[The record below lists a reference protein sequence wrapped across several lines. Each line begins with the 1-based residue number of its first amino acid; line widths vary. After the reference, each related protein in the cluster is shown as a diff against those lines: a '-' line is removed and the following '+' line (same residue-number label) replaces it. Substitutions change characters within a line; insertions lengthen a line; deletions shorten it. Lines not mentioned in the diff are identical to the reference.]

1 MKGECWHS
9 QSMVVDQPLGF
20 GHYCQFSEQ
29 LPTLIPVHF
38 LTTKVQLRTRLQGLW
53 QRQSCIKH
61 KAALS
66 VMIFAAGIVPSCLQV
81 KHGGYKQKENLLLMA
96 FSMMCDSS
104 IYSSYIFG
112 WGFLCKQTTK
122 WTESYKHCFACVCH
136 NLIKLIDQ
144 TDVLLTACWQLLQMD
159 ISVQKVQTTSGEW
172 NLL

>member
-1 MKGECWHS
+1 MLPIDFRELYPEWKGNVGIVRK
-9 QSMVVDQPLGF
+9 SMVVDQPLGF

-38 LTTKVQLRTRLQGLW
+38 LTMKEQLRTRLQGLW

-112 WGFLCKQTTK
+112 WGFFCVSRLPNEQKTRNIVLPVYVTTLSN
-122 WTESYKHCFACVCH
+122 W
-136 NLIKLIDQ
+136 LIKLMS
-144 TDVLLTACWQLLQMD
+144 C
-159 ISVQKVQTTSGEW
+159 
-172 NLL
+172 